1 MLDVEIEEGYNEFI
15 KEYGSRYEWNNEG
28 IPKFTPEWED
38 WEDLFCEIKI
48 YWKTKAV
55 RQWREK
61 TLKQFVYS
69 LPGIRNSTSILHTFT
84 QFDAFYLPQI
94 LSLIELPYS
103 AEELRWEIWPEG
115 IDTDVTIQMR

>member
-1 MLDVEIEEGYNEFI
+1 MNGIMKEFSNLHQNEKTEKTF
-15 KEYGSRYEWNNEG
+15 
-28 IPKFTPEWED
+28 
-38 WEDLFCEIKI
+38 FCEIKI

-69 LPGIRNSTSILHTFT
+69 LPGVRNLTSILHTFT
-84 QFDAFYLPQI
+84 QSDAFYLPQI

-103 AEELRWEIWPEG
+103 AEELQKKIWSDG
-115 IDTDVTIQMR
+115 IDTDEIKVGNNADEVEKFWC